1 MTKNNYNEKGVFNY
15 DNYISE
21 ISHEGERWQPFGGS
35 YYVSD
40 HGRVFSLHTD
50 KLLNPILHKGNSLY
64 YYHIKICDS
73 GKSKIY
79 LLHRLI
85 ALVFCEN
92 TNPAERTQVH
102 HVDGNPFNNNAS
114 NLVWLTPAEHKA
126 IHASMKAGAAA

>member
-1 MTKNNYNEKGVFNY
+1 MTNNNYNEKGVFNY

-21 ISHEGERWQPFGGS
+21 ISYEGERWQPFGGS
-35 YYVSD
+35 YLVSD
-40 HGRVFSLHTD
+40 NGRVFSLHTN

-92 TNPAERTQVH
+92 TNPAERIEVH
-102 HVDGNPFNNNAS
+102 HINADPLDNRAS
-114 NLVWLTPAEHKA
+114 NLVWLTPAEHRELHRALKG
-126 IHASMKAGAAA
+126 GAAA

>member
-1 MTKNNYNEKGVFNY
+1 MTNNKNYNEIEVINY
-15 DNYISE
+15 DSYVSK
-21 ISHEGERWQPFGGS
+21 ISHENERWRMFGLN
-35 YYVSD
+35 YLVSD
-40 HGRVFSLHTD
+40 LGRVFSLHTN

-92 TNPAERTQVH
+92 TNPAECTEVH
-102 HVDGNPFNNNAS
+102 HINADTLDNRAS
-114 NLVWLTPAEHKA
+114 NLVWLSPAEHRKL
-126 IHASMKAGAAA
+126 HGGKRGAAA